1 MTAWRNV
8 LPHGD
13 AAPLHGYT
21 LTHLNRI
28 TRIAVLRGYLR
39 TSGTIADQLET
50 AWHAIVETLCEAD
63 EAPTVGELI
72 DAARTALST
81 AFRDELHHH
90 GYVQTDVAAGREAMP
105 AFQRYWNQPTGST
118 LEDRVVERT
127 ALAQIWDQL
136 NPSEQQALEALAAT
150 GDYLKAAAAVG
161 KKPGTFNV
169 LVRNGRLRFLNAWH
183 EGETPSKVWRTDRR
197 VGSRNGTDT
206 RGRARLTVS
215 QVEAYRARWTDGETI
230 RSLAAEAGVS
240 ECTLGALLRGK
251 YRPAADEAVAA

>member
-1 MTAWRNV
+1 MNWRDA
-8 LPHGD
+8 LPYGE

-21 LTHLNRI
+21 LTHINRI

-39 TSGTIADQLET
+39 TAGTIADQLET
-50 AWHAIVETLCEAD
+50 AWHAIVEMLCEAD
-63 EAPTVGELI
+63 EAPTVGQLI

-90 GYVQTDVAAGREAMP
+90 GYVQTDVTAGREAMP
-105 AFQRYWNQPTGST
+105 AFQRYWTPTAGSA

-150 GDYLKAAAAVG
+150 GDYQKAAETVG
-161 KKPGTFNV
+161 KKQATFNV
-169 LVRNGRLRFLNAWH
+169 LVRNGRMRFLQAWH
-183 EGETPSKVWRTDRR
+183 EGEPPSRVWRTDRR

-206 RGRARLTVS
+206 RGRQRLTVS
-215 QVEAYRARWTDGETI
+215 QVEAYRERRQGGETI
-230 RSLAAEAGVS
+230 RALAAEAGVS

-251 YRPAADEAVAA
+251 FRPAADEAVAA

>member
-1 MTAWRNV
+1 MWRNA
-8 LPHGD
+8 LPFGD
-13 AAPLHGYT
+13 DAPLHGYT

-63 EAPTVGELI
+63 QAPTAGELI
-72 DAARTALST
+72 DIARAAISAAYRS
-81 AFRDELHHH
+81 EMHHH
-90 GYVQTDVAAGREAMP
+90 GYIENNAAAGREAMP
-105 AFQRYWNQPTGST
+105 AFQRYWNQPSGST

-136 NPSEQQALEALAAT
+136 APSEQQALEALAAT
-150 GDYLKAAAAVG
+150 GDYQQAAAAVG
-161 KKPGTFNV
+161 KKQGTFNV
-169 LVRNGRLRFLNAWH
+169 LVRNGRMRFLAAWH
-183 EGETPSKVWRTDRR
+183 EGEEPSKVWRTDRR

-206 RGRARLTVS
+206 RGRQRLTVS
-215 QVEAYRARWTDGETI
+215 QVEAYRDRNTAGETI
-230 RSLAAEAGVS
+230 RALAAEAGVS

-251 YRPAADEAVAA
+251 FRPAEDRAVAA